1 MKTLRVAFCS
11 LGLGAFLLGSV
22 ACGNSALKEME
33 SVVDEVCA
41 CKDMECAKKAMEKL
55 EKIKEPEG
63 KPSESDM
70 KKGMELAGKME
81 KCMKKIMGGGGD
93 EGGDKKEGE

>member
-1 MKTLRVAFCS
+1 MKTLRIAFCS

-33 SVVDEVCA
+33 GVVDEVCA
-41 CKDMECAKKAMEKL
+41 CSDMECAKKAMEKL

-70 KKGMELAGKME
+70 KQGLELAGKME
-81 KCMKKIMGGGGD
+81 KCMKKIMGGGD
-93 EGGDKKEGE
+93 EKKEEK